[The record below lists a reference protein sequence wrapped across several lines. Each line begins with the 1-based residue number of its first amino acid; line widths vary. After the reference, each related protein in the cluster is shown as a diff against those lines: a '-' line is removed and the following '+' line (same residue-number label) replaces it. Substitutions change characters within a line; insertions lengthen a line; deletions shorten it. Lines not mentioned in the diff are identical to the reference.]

1 MTHDLNDTLIFVKVV
16 EQGSFIAAANALG
29 LPKTTVSRKVQD
41 LEARLGA
48 RLLHRTT
55 RRLGLTEA
63 GAVYHEHCQ
72 RIARE
77 LEEAES
83 AVGQLQAGP
92 RGWLRFSVP
101 YSAGISWVAPI
112 LGEFHKQHPEVRL
125 EMVMTSDKVDP
136 IAEGVDVALH
146 MGALLDS
153 TMVARKLATFRTQV
167 FASPNYIERHGEPLH
182 PDDLQHHRTLALSNG
197 RNGNNRLSWP
207 LRNGKQSGDFAI
219 QPILVANDSAALIGG
234 LVCGEGLVLASDATI
249 KPLIEA
255 GKARRVL
262 GGWVG
267 PDLDFNAVFPGGRML
282 SPKVRAFVDFLVD
295 KLNFD
300 VNYMLAQCPVK
311 LAAQHADSGAE
322 FTLCSGVAMNTQ
334 TVALPQLAELPL
346 LEEAQ
351 AEQEQEQEQ
360 EEEALV

>member
-112 LGEFHKQHPEVRL
+112 LGEFHKLHPEVRL
-125 EMVMTSDKVDP
+125 EMIMTSDKVDP

-167 FASPNYIERHGEPLH
+167 FASPYYIERHGEPLH

-197 RNGNNRLSWP
+197 RTGGGRLSWG
-207 LRNGKQSGDFAI
+207 LRNGKQSGDFPI
-219 QPILVANDSAALIGG
+219 QPILLANDSAALIGG

-282 SPKVRAFVDFLVD
+282 SPKVRAFVDFLVE

-300 VNYMLAQCPVK
+300 VSYMMAQCPAK
-311 LAAQHADSGAE
+311 LATQQAEQDRE

-334 TVALPQLAELPL
+334 SQPALEALEPVDAIGSDEAAPREL
-346 LEEAQ
+346 
-351 AEQEQEQEQ
+351 